1 MFDQIQRPL
10 WHAQSEQA
18 SPMDCCD
25 IWNGNEIDIS
35 SLAIR
40 ETSKNISIIEGKKER
55 FNGRHLNVVREKEYW
70 LSPIEYASE
79 TTAERERE
87 IQKSEKKEMRMQEVV
102 FGEDGEEEELGSNLL
117 QERRAK
123 EKRVRHRFNKEG
135 HSTSTPKTLYPST
148 LSLTPIKL

>member
-10 WHAQSEQA
+10 GHARSEQA
-18 SPMDCCD
+18 SPMDCYD

-35 SLAIR
+35 SIAIR
-40 ETSKNISIIEGKKER
+40 ETSKNISIVEGKKER

-79 TTAERERE
+79 TTAERKR
-87 IQKSEKKEMRMQEVV
+87 EMRMQEVV
-102 FGEDGEEEELGSNLL
+102 FGEDGEEEELGSTLL

-123 EKRVRHRFNKEG
+123 EKRVRHG
-135 HSTSTPKTLYPST
+135 
-148 LSLTPIKL
+148 